1 MITSG
6 IVLGHIMSSKGIEV
20 DKAKIDLIFNLP
32 TPKTVRDVRS
42 FLGHAGFYRKFI
54 KDFSAISRPLY
65 NLLLKESTFEWT

>member
-42 FLGHAGFYRKFI
+42 FLGHTGFYRKFI